1 MPVDV
6 LLLTGQR
13 AGSSLDAIEAAAAR
27 GGAADALRLAGALF
41 MAGGGAPEAARR
53 RRRARR
59 GRWGSGP
66 ARTGESVILILGRSS
81 TPAYPAAA
89 LKCCDA
95 ADALPGDQ
103 RAGAVVAA
111 CRVLRYSGPFY
122 DLQDEGAPMA
132 LAAARVR
139 ELV

>member
-66 ARTGESVILILGRSS
+66 ARTGES
-81 TPAYPAAA
+81 YPAAA

-139 ELV
+139 ELVAGAA